1 MFTGSSALSVDDKG
15 RIAVPTRQRAPL
27 LSDCEGKLVITVDT
41 HEKCLRIYPADEWQ
55 KVAEQLV
62 KLSDFKSASRN
73 LKRLLLGNAEEVEM
87 DRSGRIL
94 ISAHL
99 RERANIKK
107 NAVLVGMVNR
117 FDLWDGDHLNNR
129 SDDWTAEGSQGGFD
143 DCDELA
149 ELEL

>member
-1 MFTGSSALSVDDKG
+1 MFTGSTALSVDDKG
-15 RIAVPTRQRAPL
+15 RLAVPTRQRAPL
-27 LSDCEGKLVITVDT
+27 LSSCEGKLVITVDT

-55 KVAEQLV
+55 SVAAQLV
-62 KLSDFKSASRN
+62 KLSDFKSATRN

-94 ISAHL
+94 ISPYL
-99 RERANIKK
+99 RDFAGIKK

-117 FDLWDGDHLNNR
+117 FDLWDGDQLKGR

-143 DCDELA
+143 DCEELA